1 MSGPTES
8 NRAENAV
15 FHSIPG
21 TPVDQETTVSNSTL
35 QLKTYTA
42 KNFLC
47 TENIDRADSTVKEI
61 FDMMFGLDIRVMDR
75 PLDDSGK
82 IEPDDK
88 TAIVGFSGSLRGS
101 CQLRINHVTAQS
113 IASAMLGGTPIAD
126 GDESLNDALGE
137 LCNMLAGGWKN
148 GIADLAAACA
158 LSPPTIVSGLDYKIH
173 MARPSTKLC
182 RTYQFGSHTLH
193 LTLYREVGSQS

>member
-1 MSGPTES
+1 
-8 NRAENAV
+8 
-15 FHSIPG
+15 
-21 TPVDQETTVSNSTL
+21 VSDSTL
-35 QLKTYTA
+35 QLKTYPA
-42 KNFLC
+42 KNFLS

-61 FDMMFGLDIRVMDR
+61 FDMMFGLDICVVDS
-75 PLDDSGK
+75 PLDLDNDGNTG
-82 IEPDDK
+82 PDEK

-101 CQLRINHVTAQS
+101 CQLRINRLAAHS
-113 IASAMLGGTPIAD
+113 IASAMLGGMPIAD

-173 MARPSTKLC
+173 MAKPSSKLC
-182 RTYQFGSHTLH
+182 RTYQFGPHTLH
-193 LTLYREVGSQS
+193 LTLYREVGSPS

>member
-1 MSGPTES
+1 MS
-8 NRAENAV
+8 
-15 FHSIPG
+15 
-21 TPVDQETTVSNSTL
+21 DLTL
-35 QLKTYTA
+35 QVKPYPA

-47 TENIDRADSTVKEI
+47 AENVNRADSTVKEI
-61 FDMMFGLDIRVMDR
+61 FDVMFGLDILVIDA
-75 PLDDSGK
+75 PLDDDGQ
-82 IEPDDK
+82 IEPDDR

-101 CQLRINHVTAQS
+101 CQLRISHLAAHS

-126 GDESLNDALGE
+126 EDESLNDALGE

-173 MARPSTKLC
+173 MAKPSTKLC
-182 RTYQFGSHTLH
+182 RTYQFGPHIIH
-193 LTLYREVGSQS
+193 LTFYREVGSRA